1 MKNINPNKQKEKISE
16 NSFLK
21 SMFSRLVDNPI
32 GQKAHEYWSWAHSQ
46 CFWRGLLT
54 KLSNDRIALCLNEN

>member
-32 GQKAHEYWSWAHSQ
+32 GQKAHEY
-46 CFWRGLLT
+46 
-54 KLSNDRIALCLNEN
+54 